1 MGNSHSFKKI
11 VVVALPPLYAI
22 TLIQLNRCWI
32 KEAKTPLLK
41 TGELAESFGLP
52 SESPIYLRVS
62 IRNA

>member
-41 TGELAESFGLP
+41 TGELAESFGP
-52 SESPIYLRVS
+52 AV
-62 IRNA
+62 